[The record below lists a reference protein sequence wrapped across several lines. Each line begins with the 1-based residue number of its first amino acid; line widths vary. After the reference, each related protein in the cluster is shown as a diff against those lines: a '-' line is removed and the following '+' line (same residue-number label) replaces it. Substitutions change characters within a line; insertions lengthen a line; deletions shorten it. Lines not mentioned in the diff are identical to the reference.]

1 MDNQNFVSQHYAR
14 HAQHFENDLVD
25 PERIR
30 ISASWFDET
39 TADYWRHARAYEC
52 GDLLRGEPTASWL
65 TVGDGRWGLDAIR
78 LRKKGFSSVLATD
91 ISEALLR
98 AAKERGLIEAYAVEN
113 AEKLSFAD
121 KSFDYI
127 FCKESLHH
135 FPRPYVALY
144 EMLRVA
150 RKGVFLIEPND
161 TWDVTAPT
169 APVQGDNLLKRISR
183 RLMQAPATHQPVN
196 ERPKLHY
203 NQADW
208 ETSGNYVY
216 ALSRREVEKIALGL
230 NLPQIVVKG
239 LNDHYVKGCE
249 FEPADVERSS
259 VFRELVSMIDGK
271 DALCRS
277 GQADYNLIMAGILLH
292 PLPTDVRA
300 AFAAA
305 DWDVVDLPA
314 NPYIPRAS

>member
-1 MDNQNFVSQHYAR
+1 MSNHNFVAQHYAR
-14 HAQHFENDLVD
+14 HAKHFENDLVD

-52 GDLLRGEPTASWL
+52 AELLRGDTSASWL

-78 LRKKGFSSVLATD
+78 LSKKGFSSVLATD

-98 AAKERGLIEAYAVEN
+98 ASKDRGLITAYAVEN
-113 AEKLSFAD
+113 AERLSFPD
-121 KSFDYI
+121 KSFDYV
-127 FCKESLHH
+127 FCKKSLHH

-161 TWDVTAPT
+161 TWEVAGAALP
-169 APVQGDNLLKRISR
+169 AASGGLLHRIAR
-183 RLMQAPATHQPVN
+183 RLTRTDATASG
-196 ERPKLHY
+196 ERPVLRY

-216 ALSRREVEKIALGL
+216 ALSRREVERSHWDSI
-230 NLPQIVVKG
+230 
-239 LNDHYVKGCE
+239 CR
-249 FEPADVERSS
+249 RSS
-259 VFRELVSMIDGK
+259 SK
-271 DALCRS
+271 DS
-277 GQADYNLIMAGILLH
+277 TITM
-292 PLPTDVRA
+292 
-300 AFAAA
+300 
-305 DWDVVDLPA
+305 
-314 NPYIPRAS
+314 